1 MITEKFDN
9 ALTDLHRAIVADFA
23 AYDARGDY
31 SDPAKVTEFA
41 ESIEFEEGRK
51 YIKVTKKLGTQT
63 MVWGFVM
70 KEDDKKFLA
79 GDILKA
85 ASWSAPARNKA
96 RGNIFTGFD
105 IRWTGPNY
113 L

>member
-9 ALTDLHRAIVADFA
+9 ALTDLHRAIVTDFA
-23 AYDARGDY
+23 KRYDETDDRVVA
-31 SDPAKVTEFA
+31 FA
-41 ESIEFEEGRK
+41 ENIEFEEGRK

-63 MVWGFVM
+63 MVWGFIM
-70 KEDDKKFLA
+70 KDDDKKFLA

-105 IRWTGPNY
+105 IRWTGPHY

>member
-9 ALTDLHRAIVADFA
+9 ALTDLHRAIVTDFA
-23 AYDARGDY
+23 KRYDETDDRVVA
-31 SDPAKVTEFA
+31 FA
-41 ESIEFEEGRK
+41 ENIEFEEGRK

-63 MVWGFVM
+63 MVWGFIM
-70 KEDDKKFLA
+70 KDDDKKFLA

-105 IRWTGPNY
+105 VRWTGPHY